1 MKNPCKGC
9 TDRHATCH
17 ADCKL
22 YAAWSAE
29 QREKHSNLDHE
40 AKNLLIESIRKA
52 NKRNHRK

>member
-1 MKNPCKGC
+1 MTNPCKGC

-17 ADCKL
+17 ADCPL

-29 QREKHSNLDHE
+29 QREKHYNLDHE
-40 AKNLLIESIRKA
+40 AKNFLIESIRKA